1 MKFLVQTLRLAALAC
16 VVSAAS
22 PAVAF
27 AQTVSFV
34 FVAPTAPMVA
44 NFGAGN
50 VRGLYADGYRG
61 VRITAANLATFRRVA
76 PKHLQL
82 TYDALQPGAVL
93 RGKVDRVMKISKG
106 KVTDVEFQLVD
117 DHAGLTGNYTYAHKK
132 GDDPDTKFY
141 VWPAAGSDPAMPPAK
156 GWTGTV
162 GVGEHW
168 AADLTATPSYG
179 WNGWESV
186 LLHETLHTQMVGPH
200 TKWGSIAITYGLDEM
215 HRFSEILGAQDLAFE
230 EGLGTFFGYAHWDPQ
245 GYNRTNA
252 FFSDATERYMVEDGS
267 IPASWDLRKLAKK
280 TEPVKDI
287 PADVKKNQPA
297 RTEWN
302 RYYFFWKD
310 VPGKD
315 ILFNEWTS
323 TGLLVY
329 FWKHV
334 NNDPAQAV
342 KMVEEMSVPMSD
354 NLRRRYPTFAVNNL
368 AAQLEAFA
376 ATPEGQRKRA
386 AGTLTSSMFPIAV
399 LDMITHFGMT
409 DAEFQAEFRRDQHLV
424 TSKALTEY
432 WKHRDAIR
440 KICDPH
446 FTANP
451 IRFTVAVGAVHTYL
465 QQASTILTN
474 P

>member
-1 MKFLVQTLRLAALAC
+1 MRFCFHSLRLAALAC
-16 VVSAAS
+16 VVSAAA
-22 PAVAF
+22 PVAAW

-34 FVAPTAPMVA
+34 FVAPTATMTT
-44 NFGAGN
+44 NFGAAAIIGP
-50 VRGLYADGYRG
+50 YADGYRG
-61 VRITAANLATFRRVA
+61 ARITAANLATFRKVA

-93 RGKVDRVMKISKG
+93 RTKVDRVMKISKG
-106 KVTDVEFQLVD
+106 NVTDVEFQLVD
-117 DHAGLTGNYTYAHKK
+117 DHAGLTGRYSYAHKK
-132 GDDPDTKFY
+132 ATDNRFY
-141 VWPAAGSDPAMPPAK
+141 VWPAAGSDPATPPAK
-156 GWTGTV
+156 GWTGSV
-162 GVGEHW
+162 GVGEYW
-168 AADLTATPSYG
+168 AANLTATASYG
-179 WNGWESV
+179 WTGWESV
-186 LLHETLHTQMVGPH
+186 LLHETLHTQMVGQH

-252 FFSDATERYMVEDGS
+252 FFSDATERYMMEDGS
-267 IPASWDLRKLAKK
+267 IPASWDLRKLPKK

-287 PADVKKNQPA
+287 PEDVKKNQPT

-310 VPGKD
+310 VPGQD

-329 FWKHV
+329 FWKHA
-334 NNDPAQAV
+334 NNDPAQAL
-342 KMVEEMSVPMSD
+342 KMVEEMSVPMSG
-354 NLRRRYPTFAVNNL
+354 NLRNRYPTFAANNL
-368 AAQLEAFA
+368 GAQMEAFA
-376 ATPEGQRKRA
+376 ATAEGQRKKA

-399 LDMITHFGMT
+399 LDMIMHFGMT
-409 DAEFQAEFRRDQHLV
+409 DAEFQTEFRRNQHVV

-446 FTANP
+446 FKANP
-451 IRFTVAVGAVHTYL
+451 IRFTVAVGEVHAYF
-465 QQASTILTN
+465 QKAATILTN